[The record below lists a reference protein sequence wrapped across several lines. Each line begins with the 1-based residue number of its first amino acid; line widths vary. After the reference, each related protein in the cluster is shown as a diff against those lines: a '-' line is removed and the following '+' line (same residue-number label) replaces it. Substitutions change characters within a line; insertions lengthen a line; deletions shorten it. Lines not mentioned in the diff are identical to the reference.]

1 MTRFAFLAPVVIA
14 ALALGTGAVAQSRSQ
29 AQANVAPAPQEQA
42 APSPSQPPSSAQGQT
57 PPASAATAAP
67 AGNPET
73 GRKLFASDGCYQCH
87 GYEAQGSSATGP
99 RLGPRPI
106 SFAAFSRYVRQPTGQ
121 MPPYTS
127 RIVPDSDLAHIYAFL
142 RALPEPPAVQSI
154 PLLK

>member
-1 MTRFAFLAPVVIA
+1 MKRFARVPLVVIVALLLAP
-14 ALALGTGAVAQSRSQ
+14 SRVQTKVTSAPQ
-29 AQANVAPAPQEQA
+29 GQVAPAPAQ
-42 APSPSQPPSSAQGQT
+42 PSSPTQSETAPA
-57 PPASAATAAP
+57 PPLTAAAP
-67 AGNPET
+67 AGNAET

-87 GYEAQGSSATGP
+87 GYEAQGSTATGP

-121 MPPYTS
+121 MPPYTNK
-127 RIVPDSDLAHIYAFL
+127 IVSDTDLAHIYAFL

>member
-1 MTRFAFLAPVVIA
+1 MHLVALVV
-14 ALALGTGAVAQSRSQ
+14 AVALTLAESESAGAQSPSRVETTAASAPQ
-29 AQANVAPAPQEQA
+29 GQEAPAPASTPQGQA
-42 APSPSQPPSSAQGQT
+42 ASPSTA
-57 PPASAATAAP
+57 AAP
-67 AGNPET
+67 AGNAET

-87 GYEAQGSSATGP
+87 GYEAQGSTATGP

-121 MPPYTS
+121 MPPYTTK
-127 RIVPDSDLAHIYAFL
+127 IVPDTDLAHIYAFL